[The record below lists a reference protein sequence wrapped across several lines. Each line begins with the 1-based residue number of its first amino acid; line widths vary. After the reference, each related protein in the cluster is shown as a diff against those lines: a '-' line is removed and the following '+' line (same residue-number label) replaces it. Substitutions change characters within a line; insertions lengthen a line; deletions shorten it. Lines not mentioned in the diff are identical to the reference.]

1 MEISYIS
8 LLLPFQI
15 ITANIIIQFSSET
28 NEHFIEMSDSPKHIG
43 ILGMH
48 LYLPATYATLS
59 SSLSSSWASTYEN
72 EPASIAI
79 LGDRE
84 DTVSMGLSAL
94 SRLLNKY
101 SINPRDIG
109 RLEVGTSDMTDKSK
123 SIKTYMMS
131 LFRESGNC
139 NVEGVTSHGSS
150 YGAVQAFYN
159 SVAWIESRA
168 WDGRYAVVVAVD
180 CSEDGAGA
188 AALLI
193 GPNAGLV
200 LEKDRAIFMDH
211 EYDQYSPDFS
221 SADIITEGNL
231 HHQTYIE
238 SLLECYN
245 LIQQRTSTRE
255 LNQLADFFIFH
266 SPSLYISQRAL
277 CYLTVRDME

>member
-1 MEISYIS
+1 MADW
-8 LLLPFQI
+8 P
-15 ITANIIIQFSSET
+15 N
-28 NEHFIEMSDSPKHIG
+28 DIG
-43 ILGMH
+43 ILGIH
-48 LYLPATYATLS
+48 LYLPTTYTTLPSSKLS
-59 SSLSSSWASTYEN
+59 SCWASPYDN
-72 EPASIAI
+72 DPVSIAI
-79 LGDRE
+79 PGDKE
-84 DTVSMGLSAL
+84 DTVSMGLTAL
-94 SRLLNKY
+94 SQLLNKY

-109 RLEVGTSDMTDKSK
+109 RLEVGTSDLTDKSK

-131 LFRESGNC
+131 LLKESGNC

-150 YGAVQAFYN
+150 YGAVQALYN

-180 CSEDGAGA
+180 CNEDGAGA

-200 LEKDRAIFMDH
+200 LEKDRAIFMDN
-211 EYDQYSPDFS
+211 EYDLYSPNFK

-245 LIQQRTSTRE
+245 LIQQKTSFRQ
-255 LNQLADFFIFH
+255 LNLLSDFFIFH
-266 SPSLYISQRAL
+266 SPSLYIAQRAL